1 MQLPIMTFNI
11 QHGVDYKKRMAEP
24 GKYSDFELINL
35 PLMAQVIRDRGAV
48 IVGLNEVRD
57 VTPGIEDP
65 CFIPQAKALAEAVGF
80 EYYHFGHAIDIKG
93 QGRYG
98 NGLISKY
105 PFRSIETIMVPDPV
119 EKEPDGKWFETRC
132 MIKAVIEVPDE
143 ATGEIKPLTVLV
155 THMGLNPSEARN
167 AVQTA
172 IDQLS
177 PGQATILMG
186 DFNLTPDSEIIAP
199 LFDHYQDAAA
209 LMDPEIKSFPSEA
222 PNIKIDYIMCAG
234 PVKFLKADVPAIV
247 ASDHRPHTAEIE
259 F

>member
-11 QHGVDYKKRMAEP
+11 QHGVDHKRRLAKP
-24 GKYSDFELINL
+24 NQYSDLELIDL
-35 PLMAQVIRDRGAV
+35 PLMAQAIKELGAP

-57 VTPGIEDP
+57 VTPGVEDP
-65 CFIPQAKALAEAVGF
+65 CFTPQAQILADAMGF
-80 EYYHFGHAIDIKG
+80 KYYHFGHAIDIAGK
-93 QGRYG
+93 GRYG

-105 PFRSIETIMVPDPV
+105 PFRSVETVMIPDPLDR
-119 EKEPDGKWFETRC
+119 EPEGKHFETRC

-143 ATGEIKPLTVLV
+143 VSGEVKPLTVLV

-172 IDQLS
+172 IDQLQ
-177 PGQATILMG
+177 PGRPTILMG

-199 LFDHYQDAAA
+199 LFEKYKDAAA
-209 LMDPEIKSFPSEA
+209 LLPEGTNTFPSDA
-222 PNIKIDYIMCAG
+222 PIKKIDYIMCAG
-234 PVKFLKADVPAIV
+234 PVKFVKAEVPAVV
-247 ASDHRPHTAEIE
+247 ASDHRPHTATIE